1 MIPNPTNFPNS
12 LDNDDN
18 LFLVHDSL
26 RVRLLE
32 DYNPG
37 DTSIS
42 IEGEESTISKFP
54 STGIITLTEQCS
66 EIDRRAISL
75 YYGSRTSFTFD
86 NLELLPEF
94 NDVVKPKKITNVTMN
109 VLDKHH
115 NHLKDSLIEIQK
127 FLGTKN
133 QVDQVAFG
141 STITGRLNYLRNLVY
156 KPKAWFTV
164 NKKLG
169 IIPLTIEFEED
180 SYYKNDE
187 TSTFIWNF
195 GDGSSITTTDSK
207 VVHTYT
213 EAGNYTV
220 SLTVD
225 NSYGKDIVEFEKI
238 IIAKKEAP
246 KKAIIT
252 IKQKSTQNYTEGSPI
267 EGRPDY
273 ETYPKI
279 RSSVNDFISLE
290 VKTGENPSD
299 TGYSYGG
306 EELLDGTESPI
317 DPILEY
323 TWNLGDD
330 LLHTNSNF
338 TNASYSIGGYYD
350 IILRTDT
357 QLGAYRITKYENSID
372 IIENQNLWLFNLTNE
387 INSGGNVASWEFGLI
402 SQTFKK
408 LGNQELILDRNNS
421 FLDDEYASSDFYE
434 GTKEKAKKEFF
445 KNVAFAQQGSLSSGS
460 KGNSL
465 FFWSSGGETK
475 LNQEIKIR
483 KYNGFDDTYITE
495 NSITRPWNW
504 ASLIS
509 RDNAYFIFGSPIAT
523 ESNTNLTE
531 NTKTTYSLSN
541 LSSITEE
548 LTISDFENGGE
559 ELLSNP
565 SFYNS
570 NGIPTNGYFST
581 YRTTWKDESGYIL
594 RNSSVNDF
602 FRISN
607 FYRTNGSLSSPI
619 NTITKMPDMT
629 GTIKTEGELVTL
641 SSGVFFFNNSGE
653 ILAWN
658 DTTLTWEIGR
668 SNPSSLSFR
677 SLQDSNVTGFD
688 NKSNTLL
695 ATSDEDSL
703 AYLSFDYSNNA
714 FIKFNLIDLTF
725 STLPSR
731 PSGEQLNLGIY

>member
-1 MIPNPTNFPNS
+1 MIPNSTNFPNS
-12 LDNDDN
+12 LDNDNN

-37 DTSIS
+37 DTSIT
-42 IEGEESTISKFP
+42 IEGEDSIISKFP

-66 EIDRRAISL
+66 EIDKRAISL
-75 YYGSRTSFTFD
+75 YYGSRTSSTFN

-94 NDVVKPKKITNVTMN
+94 SDVVKPKKITNVTMN

-141 STITGRLNYLRNLVY
+141 STITSRLNYLRNLVY

-187 TSTFIWNF
+187 ISTFIWNF
-195 GDGSSITTTDSK
+195 GDGTTLTTTDSK
-207 VVHTYT
+207 VQHTYN
-213 EAGNYTV
+213 EVGNYSV
-220 SLTVD
+220 SLAVI
-225 NSYGKDIVEFEKI
+225 NSYGEDIVEFEKLI
-238 IIAKKEAP
+238 LAKLPAPKEA
-246 KKAIIT
+246 AININ
-252 IKQKSTQNYTEGSPI
+252 QKSTQNFTDGSP
-267 EGRPDY
+267 
-273 ETYPKI
+273 PKI
-279 RSSVNDFISLE
+279 RSSINDFISLE
-290 VKTGENPSD
+290 IKTGENPEDS
-299 TGYSYGG
+299 GYSYGG
-306 EELLDGTESPI
+306 ELLGENQLPI
-317 DPILEY
+317 DPIIEY

-330 LLHTNSNF
+330 LIHTNSNY
-338 TNASYSIGGYYD
+338 TNASYGIGGYYD
-350 IILRTDT
+350 ILLRTDT
-357 QLGAYRITKYENSID
+357 QFGSYRITKYENSID
-372 IIENQNLWLFNLTNE
+372 IVENQNLWLFNLTNE
-387 INSGGNVASWEFGLI
+387 LNSSGTVKSWEFGLI
-402 SQTFKK
+402 SQTFKI
-408 LGNQELILDRNNS
+408 LGNQELFLDRNNS
-421 FLDDEYASSDFYE
+421 FLDEYASNEFYE
-434 GTKEKAKKEFF
+434 GTEERAKKEFF

-465 FFWSSGGETK
+465 LFWSSGGENK
-475 LNQEIKIR
+475 LNQEIKIK
-483 KYNGFDDTYITE
+483 KYNGFDDTYLSE

-523 ESNTNLTE
+523 EINANLTE

-541 LSSITEE
+541 LSSIVED
-548 LTISDFENGGE
+548 LAISDFENGAE

-565 SFYNS
+565 SFYDS

-607 FYRTNGSLSSPI
+607 FYRTNGSSSSPF
-619 NTITKMPDMT
+619 NTITKMTDMT

-677 SLQDSNVTGFD
+677 SLQDTNSTGFD
-688 NKSNTLL
+688 NKANSLL

-703 AYLSFDYSNNA
+703 AYLSFDYSNNV
-714 FIKFNLIDLTF
+714 FIKFNLVDLTF
-725 STLPSR
+725 SSLPSR